1 MLLIQNWIYRSLF
14 AFFVYIGL
22 DGADG
27 GGGQYRPA
35 YLEHFE
41 KMEQQN
47 QRNLVNN
54 QRVDQKILKGDP
66 VVGGGQPL
74 PGKGGF
80 LGPIDF
86 EFVSTFS
93 LWA

>member
-1 MLLIQNWIYRSLF
+1 MLKNRIIANCMNIF
-14 AFFVYIGL
+14 DTGL
-22 DGADG
+22 DAGDG

-54 QRVDQKILKGDP
+54 RRVDEKVLKGDP
-66 VVGGGQPL
+66 VVGVQQQY

-86 EFVSTFS
+86 EFVSST
-93 LWA
+93 